1 MPDILMWLDQK
12 DPSLPRIEEIPQE
25 FEDGLKTVT
34 AVAMQL
40 GHEALTAEKIDLLD
54 IRPLRS
60 SATKKVV
67 LHISP
72 GDHRL
77 RMRDMDNRLKEIA
90 LYVRNYFD
98 LPKGSVSAGAAP
110 VAYKCWVKV

>member
-77 RMRDMDNRLKEIA
+77 RMPERWSSSSSSNGCDWK
-90 LYVRNYFD
+90 
-98 LPKGSVSAGAAP
+98 VS
-110 VAYKCWVKV
+110 KVPRT